1 MMIHIFNILSV
12 IDAINED
19 RAISER
25 NGEYL
30 LAGILEMILFDSFVL
45 LFFIKLFG
53 G

>member
-1 MMIHIFNILSV
+1 MIIHIFNILSI

-30 LAGILEMILFDSFVL
+30 LTGILEMLLFDSFVII
-45 LFFIKLFG
+45 FFITLFG
-53 G
+53 D